1 MEVEPWRL
9 SDEATA
15 LLSADETAPGPHYPP
30 PPPLPPPDSLA
41 AWAPEP
47 WMLSEDA
54 HTLLRAVADTPPMPA
69 PPRVAPAEPS
79 FAMELQQPDCRFAT
93 RSWDGFASAG
103 PFAQLPGDVVRL
115 GARMSSI

>member
-1 MEVEPWRL
+1 MEAEPWRL

-15 LLSADETAPGPHYPP
+15 LLSADETAPGLPYLP
-30 PPPLPPPDSLA
+30 PPPLAPDSLA

-54 HTLLRAVADTPPMPA
+54 HTLLRAVADSPPMPA
-69 PPRVAPAEPS
+69 PAHVPAAQPS
-79 FAMELQQPDCRFAT
+79 FATELQQPDCRFAT
-93 RSWDGFASAG
+93 RSWDGCASAG
-103 PFAQLPGDVVRL
+103 PFAHLPSDVVRL